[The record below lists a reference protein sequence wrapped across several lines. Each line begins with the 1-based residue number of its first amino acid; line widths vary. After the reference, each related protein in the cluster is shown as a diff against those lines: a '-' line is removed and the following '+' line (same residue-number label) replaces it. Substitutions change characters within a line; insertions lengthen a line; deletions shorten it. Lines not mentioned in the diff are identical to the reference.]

1 MNENKNK
8 TQIIFIIFGAI
19 VIIGILAVAIYFSST
34 SNKTSNAEVE
44 SQIQEKTQNIAEKFG
59 TISAEIL
66 ESDGKTVKSE
76 YSQTVKD
83 EYAVFQSK
91 VAEMGEIIESKD
103 KDQSLTADAYYEKL
117 SKVVDE
123 AEKLITALDG
133 ELHLNKADFQTTF
146 TELKN
151 LFDTITKK
159 MVSGDGV
166 HLVDQYKD
174 YQAEFDSIRESVISL
189 TDDLNGDDTKQEYYD
204 NLTKKG
210 KDIIERVRELAK
222 KANVEI

>member
-44 SQIQEKTQNIAEKFG
+44 NQIQEKTQNIAEKFG

-123 AEKLITALDG
+123 AEKIITALDS

-210 KDIIERVRELAK
+210 KDIIEKVRELAQ

>member
-189 TDDLNGDDTKQEYYD
+189 TDDLNGDDTKQEYYA

-210 KDIIERVRELAK
+210 KDIIEKVRELAQ

>member
-83 EYAVFQSK
+83 EYAVFRQH
-91 VAEMGEIIESKD
+91 
-103 KDQSLTADAYYEKL
+103 T
-117 SKVVDE
+117 
-123 AEKLITALDG
+123 
-133 ELHLNKADFQTTF
+133 HL
-146 TELKN
+146 L
-151 LFDTITKK
+151 LFSIH
-159 MVSGDGV
+159 VS
-166 HLVDQYKD
+166 
-174 YQAEFDSIRESVISL
+174 
-189 TDDLNGDDTKQEYYD
+189 
-204 NLTKKG
+204 
-210 KDIIERVRELAK
+210 
-222 KANVEI
+222 

>member
-19 VIIGILAVAIYFSST
+19 VIIGILAVAIYFSSK

-210 KDIIERVRELAK
+210 KDIIEKVRELAQ

>member
-210 KDIIERVRELAK
+210 KDIIEKVRELAQ

>member
-103 KDQSLTADAYYEKL
+103 KDQGLTADAYYEKL

-210 KDIIERVRELAK
+210 KDIIEKVRELAQ

>member
-34 SNKTSNAEVE
+34 SNKTLNAEVE